1 MLEIDNTK
9 ESFEALWHKIE
20 ATRQLLAGQSRR
32 FCVRNILRSWF
43 PRGALPRPRGEDLTF
58 DDLVWHVCR
67 TASPSGEI
75 LGWTE
80 LPPPGVDP
88 RPTREV
94 LRALTQVVLG
104 LGARQ
109 VNYRA
114 LDFAYSLVYT
124 GKNAIVLDHKKHSA
138 ER

>member
-1 MLEIDNTK
+1 MKIENT
-9 ESFEALWHKIE
+9 FEGFLLLWRQLE

-43 PRGALPRPRGEDLTF
+43 PRGALPQPRGEDLTF

-67 TASPSGEI
+67 IASPSGEI

-124 GKNAIVLDHKKHSA
+124 GKKTIVLDHKKHSA